1 VHRWEVR
8 GKRILILAG
17 PGNNGG
23 DGLVAAYHLSLAGAH
38 TSLYLWKRGGGN
50 DTILA
55 RASEHSTSA
64 LAAER
69 DTGLAALRSELK
81 RSTIVVDALLGTGAN
96 RPIEGLLYDI
106 LGAVQAE
113 ILDRA
118 SPSPGGRLQS
128 LVPNLGSH
136 TSDESLPHM
145 VAVDLPSG
153 LNADTGELD
162 SAAVPAAVTVTFAY
176 PKVGFF
182 RFPGAGALGELL
194 VADIGIPAELAGEIA
209 LEVATHDSIRR
220 LLPARPRDGHK
231 GTFGKAMLVAGS
243 SNYTGAPYLS
253 AAAAARVGAGLVTLA
268 TTQSV
273 QNIVSA
279 GLHEPTF
286 LSLPSTQGGI
296 AARAGAI
303 VLAALEGYRGLLI
316 GPGLGPT
323 AGVKRFVHALLGT
336 DTARSAGARRLP
348 PLIVDADGLNALSE
362 SRNWWSR
369 LPAGNIL
376 TPHAG
381 EFARLS
387 KLTPEEIAADRE
399 GAARSCAVQWRQ
411 HVLLKGAF
419 TLIAAPDGRIV
430 LLPFATP
437 ALATAGSG
445 DVLSGIIVGLL
456 AQNVAPSEAAI
467 AGGYVHGLAG
477 EMAQQEIGDAGSV
490 AGDLLPRLPR
500 ALRLL
505 KRNAE

>member
-1 VHRWEVR
+1 
-8 GKRILILAG
+8 
-17 PGNNGG
+17 
-23 DGLVAAYHLSLAGAH
+23 
-38 TSLYLWKRGGGN
+38 
-50 DTILA
+50 
-55 RASEHSTSA
+55 
-64 LAAER
+64 
-69 DTGLAALRSELK
+69 
-81 RSTIVVDALLGTGAN
+81 
-96 RPIEGLLYDI
+96 
-106 LGAVQAE
+106 
-113 ILDRA
+113 
-118 SPSPGGRLQS
+118 
-128 LVPNLGSH
+128 
-136 TSDESLPHM
+136 M

-162 SAAVPAAVTVTFAY
+162 SAAVPAALTVTFAY
-176 PKVGFF
+176 PKLGFF
-182 RFPGAGALGELL
+182 KFPGAGALGELL
-194 VADIGIPAELAGEIA
+194 VADIGMPAGLADELP
-209 LEVATHDSIRR
+209 LEVATPESIRR

-253 AAAAARVGAGLVTLA
+253 ASAAARVGAGLVTLA

-273 QNIVSA
+273 QNIVA
-279 GLHEPTF
+279 ATLHEPTY
-286 LSLPSTQGGI
+286 LPLPSTQGGI

-316 GPGLGPT
+316 GPGLGQT
-323 AGVKRFVHALLGT
+323 AGAKGFVRAMLGT
-336 DTARSAGARRLP
+336 GTARSASPRRLP

-362 SRNWWSR
+362 LKNWWFH
-369 LPAGNIL
+369 LPAGSIL

-381 EFARLS
+381 EFERLARLTREQ
-387 KLTPEEIAADRE
+387 LAADRE
-399 GAARSCAVQWRQ
+399 AAARSFAAQWRQ

-419 TLIAAPDGRIV
+419 TLIAAPDGRV
-430 LLPFATP
+430 TLLPFANP

-456 AQNVAPSEAAI
+456 AQGLAPHEAAI

-477 EMAQQEIGDAGSV
+477 EMAQQDIGDAGAV